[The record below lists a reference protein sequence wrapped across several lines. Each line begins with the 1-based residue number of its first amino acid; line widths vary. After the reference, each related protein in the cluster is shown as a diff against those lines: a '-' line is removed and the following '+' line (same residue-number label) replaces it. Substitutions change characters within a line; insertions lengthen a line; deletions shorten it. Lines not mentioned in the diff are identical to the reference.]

1 MLAAKQPLVV
11 PMLLRLSH
19 FRLSSYVVLVVSK
32 QKGIT
37 LVFKTDPLQNVD
49 INSTF
54 DSIAVIQKFIQREIE
69 GQLRQM
75 FREDLPGIIHLL
87 SQQWVKSKVEAPYL
101 TKRPPLSTRQGQDAA
116 SMPDLSRSNMSA
128 RQAQGPESLG
138 VPRPRSIS
146 GMSSRSAS
154 RTPRPEVS
162 ATSTSKASSTPVQP
176 EQGPFSD
183 IENYDPTY
191 GLRPEGLPTKSG
203 FRQFRSL
210 FTPNKG
216 LADLAE
222 EPADADEYDDDEMTS
237 FDMVDWDDTLPEAS
251 SPPSVEGDR
260 ETEYETTPA
269 VGGGTITRPRII
281 HVQSRIAGSSPP
293 SLSPQA
299 SSLGPLSAGPSMTS
313 RYSSPFYN
321 PYLPEAPYSAP
332 PFRSSHSDPTRDD
345 TAGQVQPHLLS
356 TALEEASVSSQSR
369 RSRRVSISSTSM
381 ASQAPYTF
389 SPGTSPPND
398 FPSANLST
406 SPSNNPKIV
415 LRPSL
420 MTNTIRHLSTL
431 SHSNHTLS
439 PYTRSLAH
447 FTVRSVP
454 PRPLAT
460 SLSSERQ
467 PVKAKRK
474 RTYRLGGN
482 KQHPQ
487 KSDSTAA
494 LPTNHE
500 HDLPPTHPSSPTPP
514 SEFDASDM
522 DLYFRS
528 PSSRHTSDTRRLR
541 QRHTAPVVHPQLIRS
556 QPHL

>member
-1 MLAAKQPLVV
+1 MTGSRGILAAKQPLVV

-75 FREDLPGIIHLL
+75 FREDLPGIIHRL

-101 TKRPPLSTRQGQDAA
+101 TKRPPLSMRQPQDAA
-116 SMPDLSRSNMSA
+116 SMPDLSHRSGMSNLSV
-128 RQAQGPESLG
+128 RQAQRPESLG

-146 GMSSRSAS
+146 GMSSRSVNN
-154 RTPRPEVS
+154 RTPKPD
-162 ATSTSKASSTPVQP
+162 AKASPTTVQLD
-176 EQGPFSD
+176 PFSD

-203 FRQFRSL
+203 FRHFGSL
-210 FTPNKG
+210 FTPNNG
-216 LADLAE
+216 LAGLQE
-222 EPADADEYDDDEMTS
+222 EPADEDADDDDEMTS
-237 FDMVDWDDTLPEAS
+237 FDMVDWDDTTAPEMS
-251 SPPSVEGDR
+251 PPPSVQEDR
-260 ETEYETTPA
+260 QTEYETTPA

-281 HVQSRIAGSSPP
+281 HAQSRSSPP

-299 SSLGPLSAGPSMTS
+299 SGLGPLSAGPSMTS
-313 RYSSPFYN
+313 RHSSPLYN
-321 PYLPEAPYSAP
+321 PYFSEAPYSAP
-332 PFRSSHSDPTRDD
+332 PFRSSHNDPAHDELVDHIPPRT
-345 TAGQVQPHLLS
+345 TS
-356 TALEEASVSSQSR
+356 EEISVSSQSR
-369 RSRRVSISSTSM
+369 SRRLSVSSV

-389 SPGTSPPND
+389 SPGTSPPSE
-398 FPSANLST
+398 FPSTTLST
-406 SPSNNPKIV
+406 SPPNNPKIV
-415 LRPSL
+415 MRPSI
-420 MTNTIRHLSTL
+420 MTNSIRHLSTL

-454 PRPLAT
+454 PRPLTT
-460 SLSSERQ
+460 SFSSERQ

-482 KQHPQ
+482 NLQQAPKD
-487 KSDSTAA
+487 DSVVTP
-494 LPTNHE
+494 LPGPTTD
-500 HDLPPTHPSSPTPP
+500 HDVPATRLSSPPPP

-528 PSSRHTSDTRRLR
+528 HDDAPLSRQTHRLR
-541 QRHTAPVVHPQLIRS
+541 QRHPSTPRS
-556 QPHL
+556 